1 AYGAASLAA
10 LTEFD
15 ENYNTLICTIAKL
28 GKLLCDQ
35 SEEKAAID
43 ILLFGIRCGSDIT
56 DNYTLLV
63 PLLKETN
70 DSSSLTEIY
79 QKLATLPEGSRKRI
93 KENFPNHSGIFHT
106 VKSTYP

>member
-1 AYGAASLAA
+1 MDAFHGNALNAA
-10 LTEFD
+10 
-15 ENYNTLICTIAKL
+15 N
-28 GKLLCDQ
+28 KLLIGVYPSSQ
-35 SEEKAAID
+35 LGEEKAAID

-70 DSSSLTEIY
+70 DSSSLTEVY

-93 KENFPNHSGIFHT
+93 KEKLS
-106 VKSTYP
+106 